1 MVVGRHIIAELYGVA
16 PDLIAYEDQVKQIL
30 ENISDRVGFTKVG
43 SMYKQFTPQGVTGV
57 ILIEESH
64 ISIHTWPE
72 YEQVNVDVF
81 TCGDVSQVDTA
92 FHYILE
98 EFRPRSYRHYA
109 LDRG

>member
-16 PDLIAYEDQVKQIL
+16 PNLIAYEEQVKKIL
-30 ENISDRVGFTKVG
+30 EDINERAGFTKVG
-43 SMYKQFTPQGVTGV
+43 SMYKQFSPWGVTGV

-72 YEQVNVDVF
+72 YEQINFDVF
-81 TCGDVSQVDTA
+81 TCGNTSQADTA
-92 FHYILE
+92 FRSILE
-98 EFRPRSYRHYA
+98 EFSPRSYRHYT

>member
-16 PDLIAYEDQVKQIL
+16 PNLIAYEEQVKKIL
-30 ENISDRVGFTKVG
+30 EDISERVGFTKVG
-43 SMYKQFTPQGVTGV
+43 SMYKQFSPWGVTGV

-72 YEQVNVDVF
+72 YEQVNFDVF
-81 TCGDVSQVDTA
+81 TCGDLSQADTA
-92 FHYILE
+92 FHCSLE
-98 EFRPRSYRHYA
+98 EFSPKFYRHYT